1 MDDDDDDKE
10 IFLEAVKDIE
20 KVGNER
26 IDVKF
31 FAEGDELLNTIR
43 EADTKN
49 CIVFLDINMPVKNGF
64 QILTEIREEER
75 LRSVPVIMYST
86 SSEKGAVKISFELGA
101 NLYVIKPDT
110 IKNIKMMIEHVLA
123 IDWKKRH
130 VSMDNFGLEM

>member
-1 MDDDDDDKE
+1 MSRIFYVDDDDDDKE

-75 LRSVPVIMYST
+75 LRSVPVIMYLT

-101 NLYVIKPDT
+101 N
-110 IKNIKMMIEHVLA
+110 
-123 IDWKKRH
+123 
-130 VSMDNFGLEM
+130 